1 MARRPK
7 KPTPKVNSLTK
18 GIQNRR
24 QSKVFAQHSERLRR
38 LFANPEQMDDAI
50 EMLETYAMEIDPSK
64 PSDGSPISSAPVL
77 KALEELPA
85 GRRDELFS
93 QLSDN
98 ARSVLSSSTLEDLP
112 TPDLDA
118 LNKAEELPD
127 FNRTELEDK
136 ARGMGIDPTTMSDQ
150 KLSNAVIKLQRDKL
164 TAAKQGTLGGDSSK
178 IPGRDDGLRSSIDKA
193 TSYEE
198 LKAKEESGELKRT
211 AEEARDDQMSGI
223 IGQGAAKELK
233 DKTKIAHTVGG
244 FDKTPEGTRQA
255 QNQLGLPRVKE
266 VSRSKADKTL
276 SPLGNLTEQ
285 STVNRR
291 VKDEVIPTGARDS
304 DIAHLEMVKKHL
316 AEKGELLNPELRDGE
331 IEDLVG
337 LPLDDSQ
344 KELFTRLIDDALT
357 DAYRRRD
364 AYGGERF
371 ETPLTSDPAST
382 LMTGTGGTANPSAS
396 GNYSGNKTIDRQLE
410 ESSSSRLS
418 RMLDRI
424 RQISNRS
431 SGNFGTVEPPMET
444 FYGDNLGEG
453 GTALSGLLDETFE
466 TSSQTPDMTA
476 PDYGGNFLDTVDLD
490 STFPIW
496 RQQMPQIQQGGG
508 IQYGNLPTGEALARR
523 IANAAQM
530 TPDAAEAFVL
540 EARDILDKSIREQ
553 GGSPALTGPS
563 GQAAK
568 VRLVP
573 GQEGKN
579 FFNKDANRE
588 INEGMF
594 TDEKFHE
601 TSQDLHYTTKDKK
614 PPPDV
619 ELEELRQELRRAE
632 AELENAS
639 PDPFE
644 AELDELKQELQ
655 TRENYTPI
663 DSEEPPPKMGDGGDD
678 YVPIDDLGFMKPR
691 KKVSLQGL
699 IA

>member
-1 MARRPK
+1 M
-7 KPTPKVNSLTK
+7 
-18 GIQNRR
+18 
-24 QSKVFAQHSERLRR
+24 
-38 LFANPEQMDDAI
+38 FANPEQVDDAI
-50 EMLETYAMEIDPSK
+50 EILETYAMEIDPSK

-77 KALEELPA
+77 KALDELPA

-98 ARSVLSSSTLEDLP
+98 ARSVLSSSSLETLP

-136 ARGMGIDPTTMSDQ
+136 ARGMGIDPSSMSDQ

-178 IPGRDDGLRSSIDKA
+178 IPGRDDGLRSGLDKA

-211 AEEARDDQMSGI
+211 AEEARDDQMAGI

-233 DKTKIAHTVGG
+233 DKTKIAHTAGG
-244 FDKTPEGTRQA
+244 FDKTPEGTKQA
-255 QNQLGLPRVKE
+255 QGQLGLPRIEE
-266 VSRSKADKTL
+266 VSRTKAEKTL
-276 SPLGNLTEQ
+276 SPLGNLTDQ
-285 STVNRR
+285 SLVNRR

-304 DIAHLEMVKKHL
+304 DIVHLEQVKKHL
-316 AEKGELLNPELRDGE
+316 AETGELLNPELRDGDVD
-331 IEDLVG
+331 DLVG
-337 LPLDDSQ
+337 IPLNDQQ
-344 KELFTRLIDDALT
+344 KEMFTKLVDDALA
-357 DAYRRRD
+357 DAYKRR
-364 AYGGERF
+364 AGYGGERF

-382 LMTGTGGTANPSAS
+382 LMTGTGGTANPSPS
-396 GNYSGNKTIDRQLE
+396 GNYSGSKTIDRQLE

-418 RMLDRI
+418 RLLDRI

-431 SGNFGTVEPPMET
+431 SGNFGTPDAPMET
-444 FYGDNLGEG
+444 YFGDNPGEG

-466 TSSQTPDMTA
+466 TSSQTPDMQP
-476 PDYGGNFLDTVDLD
+476 PDYGGSFLDTVDLD
-490 STFPIW
+490 NTFPIW
-496 RQQMPQIQQGGG
+496 RQQMPQMQQGGG
-508 IQYGNLPTGEALARR
+508 IQYGNMPTGEALARR

-530 TPDAAEAFVL
+530 TPDAAESFVI

-553 GGSPALTGPS
+553 GGRPALTKAS
-563 GQAAK
+563 EQASR

-573 GQEGKN
+573 GQEGQN
-579 FFNKDANRE
+579 FFAKDANRK

-594 TDEKFHE
+594 SDDKFSE
-601 TSQDLHYTTKDKK
+601 TGLDKIYTSKDKK
-614 PPPDV
+614 PPLDV
-619 ELEELRQELRRAE
+619 ELEELKQQLAE
-632 AELENAS
+632 AESDLKNAGMEKFPDGLDLS
-639 PDPFE
+639 PFDRE
-644 AELDELKQELQ
+644 MEELRQSLQ
-655 TRENYTPI
+655 TKEDYTPI
-663 DSEEPPPKMGDGGDD
+663 ESDEPPPTMGEGGQD